1 MMYIPEAFRGQDR
14 PTLVE
19 FMRSQSF
26 ATLVSVKDE
35 GSLWASHLPLLVTER
50 GESLVLLGHV
60 ARANEHWKAFGVTE
74 SLAIFTGPHAYV
86 SPSLYE
92 SVESV
97 PTWNYVAVHAYG
109 VPRILAADAA
119 DGLERLLEAMME
131 TYEPAYRRQWDGLP
145 AGFRERMLR
154 GIVGFEMPVARLE
167 GKRKLSQNRSR
178 ADQERVA
185 QALLGSPDPS
195 AQAVGRLMEAS
206 LRQHGAGGR

>member
-1 MMYIPEAFRGQDR
+1 VMYIPEAFRGQDR

-19 FMRSQSF
+19 FMRAQSF

-145 AGFRERMLR
+145 AGFRERMLH

>member
-1 MMYIPEAFRGQDR
+1 VMYIPEAFRGEDR
-14 PTLVE
+14 SALVE
-19 FMRSQSF
+19 FMQAESF
-26 ATLVSVKDE
+26 ATLVSVKDD
-35 GSLWASHLPLLVTER
+35 GSLWASHLPLLVSER
-50 GESLVLLGHV
+50 GGSLVLLGHV
-60 ARANEHWKAFGVTE
+60 ARANEHWKAFGATE
-74 SLAIFTGPHAYV
+74 SLAIFNGPHAYV

-109 VPRILAADAA
+109 VPRVLAVDAA

-145 AGFRERMLR
+145 VGFKARMLH

-195 AQAVGRLMEAS
+195 AQAVGRLMEAN
-206 LRQHGAGGR
+206 LRRQEAGGR

>member
-1 MMYIPEAFRGQDR
+1 MMYIPKAFRGEDR
-14 PTLVE
+14 PGLLE
-19 FMRSQSF
+19 FMRAQSF
-26 ATLVSVKDE
+26 ATLVSVTED
-35 GSLWASHLPLLVTER
+35 GSLWASHLPLLTIER
-50 GESLVLLGHV
+50 GDTVVLLGHV
-60 ARANEHWKAFGVTE
+60 ARANEHWKAFGPAE

-109 VPRILAADAA
+109 VPRVLAADAP
-119 DGLERLLEAMME
+119 DGIERLLEAMME

-145 AGFRERMLR
+145 ADFQARMLR
-154 GIVGFEMPVARLE
+154 GIVAFEMPVARLE

-185 QALLGSPDPS
+185 QALLGSPDPA

-206 LRQHGAGGR
+206 LRRGKAGGR

>member
-1 MMYIPEAFRGQDR
+1 MMYIPEAFGEEDR
-14 PTLVE
+14 STLIA
-19 FMRSQSF
+19 FMRAQSF
-26 ATLVSVKDE
+26 AILVSVRGD

-60 ARANEHWKAFGVTE
+60 ARANEHWKALGATE

-92 SVESV
+92 AAESV

-109 VPRILAADAA
+109 VPRVLAADAA
-119 DGLERLLEAMME
+119 DGPERLLEAMME
-131 TYEPAYRRQWDGLP
+131 SYEPAYRRQWDGLP
-145 AGFRERMLR
+145 AGYKARMLR
-154 GIVGFEMPVARLE
+154 SIVGFEMPVTRLE
-167 GKRKLSQNRSR
+167 GKSKLSQNRSR

-195 AQAVGRLMEAS
+195 AHAVGRLMEAN
-206 LRQHGAGGR
+206 LRHDDADGR

>member
-1 MMYIPEAFRGQDR
+1 MMYIPEAFRGEDR
-14 PTLVE
+14 SALMA
-19 FMRSQSF
+19 FMRAQSF
-26 ATLVSVKDE
+26 ATLVSVADR
-35 GSLWASHLPLLVTER
+35 GMLWATHLPLLTIER
-50 GESLVLLGHV
+50 GDSLVLLGHV
-60 ARANEHWKAFGVTE
+60 ARANGHWKAFGAGE

-109 VPRILAADAA
+109 VPRVLAANPA
-119 DGLERLLEAMME
+119 DEIERLLEAMME

-145 AGFRERMLR
+145 ADFRRRMLR
-154 GIVGFEMPVARLE
+154 GIVGFEMRVTRVE

-178 ADQERVA
+178 TDQERVA

-195 AQAVGRLMEAS
+195 AQAVGRLMQAN
-206 LRQHGAGGR
+206 LRPDNAGGR